1 MSETEDA
8 PDGAT
13 KFNTARALDWAKE
26 RVMAFRWNT
35 QTVVLLA
42 AIVMWLFL
50 SIRTARF
57 LTVENT
63 RNLMT
68 QMAIRGVIGIGAVL
82 VILTA
87 GIDLSVGSVIA
98 VVNVAFAM
106 LLAKAGLPI
115 WLSIP
120 IVLAMAAFMGLVNG
134 VMVYDL
140 RLPPFI
146 ATLGMMIVLK
156 GVALLISGGRTISGL
171 PRSMADFA
179 GNTTL
184 CIPNL
189 FWILI
194 IVTVAVEVV
203 LRRTSFGRYV
213 YAIGSNREAARL
225 SGVNTRLVTY
235 GVYMLASFLGG
246 IAGCMVTVRTW
257 QGSPNAGT
265 AFELDAI
272 AAAVLGGASLMG
284 AEGSALGAFIGALV
298 MATIYNGCIHLEV
311 NSNWTKV
318 IVGVVLIAT
327 VAVDQVRKRRSGD

>member
-1 MSETEDA
+1 MSEAEDA

-13 KFNTARALDWAKE
+13 ESGAARALDWAKQ
-26 RVMAFRWNT
+26 RARAFRWNT

-42 AIVMWLFL
+42 GVVMWLFL
-50 SIRTARF
+50 SMRTERF
-57 LTVENT
+57 LSVENAQ
-63 RNLMT
+63 NLMT

-87 GIDLSVGSVIA
+87 GIDLSVGSLIA

-106 LLAKAGLPI
+106 MLAEAGLPI
-115 WLSIP
+115 WLSIL
-120 IVLAMAAFMGLVNG
+120 IVLVMAACIGLVNG

-146 ATLGMMIVLK
+146 ATLGMMIVLR
-156 GVALLISGGRTISGL
+156 GVTLLISGGRTISGL

-179 GNTTL
+179 GNTTFYL
-184 CIPNL
+184 PNL

-194 IVTVAVEVV
+194 LVTVAVEVV

-235 GVYMLASFLGG
+235 GVYMLASLLGG
-246 IAGCMVTVRTW
+246 IAGCMETARMW
-257 QGSPNAGT
+257 QGNPTPGRPSSWTRSPRPSS
-265 AFELDAI
+265 
-272 AAAVLGGASLMG
+272 GAP
-284 AEGSALGAFIGALV
+284 A
-298 MATIYNGCIHLEV
+298 
-311 NSNWTKV
+311 
-318 IVGVVLIAT
+318 
-327 VAVDQVRKRRSGD
+327 